1 MNKRKIGILTFV
13 FLCSISSVA
22 YGSYV
27 IFDEENTKKDTV
39 IDPIDLSVNELP
51 FQTISFSNVVNKI
64 LTKNNS
70 ILSDIYQVE
79 MKFNNLFY
87 NDIYNFDTSQTNDG
101 GLLID
106 VSIPSTNLYGHIV
119 NNVNYNFIEFQYNNY
134 YLENDLGFSFQYI
147 DSNINKSCYT
157 FADNKVSLVIPFSET
172 RSTFKNYYLYKI
184 AVDNNIPYTDEEWNF
199 KINFN
204 FSIVN
209 EKLGCSDEFYLTDF
223 QNIKISIRGLS
234 FA

>member
-1 MNKRKIGILTFV
+1 MNKRKIGNLTFV

-87 NDIYNFDTSQTNDG
+87 KEH
-101 GLLID
+101 L
-106 VSIPSTNLYGHIV
+106 
-119 NNVNYNFIEFQYNNY
+119 
-134 YLENDLGFSFQYI
+134 
-147 DSNINKSCYT
+147 
-157 FADNKVSLVIPFSET
+157 
-172 RSTFKNYYLYKI
+172 
-184 AVDNNIPYTDEEWNF
+184 
-199 KINFN
+199 
-204 FSIVN
+204 
-209 EKLGCSDEFYLTDF
+209 
-223 QNIKISIRGLS
+223 
-234 FA
+234 